1 MQTACVCLLT
11 GVNAEDAAQDED
23 EDEGKAGSTA
33 EGHDD
38 LDDLLDSPTNKA
50 GSKAEGHDDLDDLL
64 DSPTNKAGSTVPA
77 ETPKSAAKGKAA
89 GLLSA
94 MMDSEVPYEHT

>member
-1 MQTACVCLLT
+1 MLVDPEELD
-11 GVNAEDAAQDED
+11 AELVDPAA
-23 EDEGKAGSTA
+23 KAT
-33 EGHDD
+33 EV
-38 LDDLLDSPTNKA
+38 
-50 GSKAEGHDDLDDLL
+50 DDLDDLL

-94 MMDSEVPYEHT
+94 MMDSEVPYEHTESS